1 MVLLSENPC
10 QHSPHWALAEP
21 LHDLVGECVRGEI
34 GTAGYAASLERATRS
49 RETVATRGIRG
60 KVCTL
65 TT

>member
-34 GTAGYAASLERATRS
+34 GTPGCEASPALYGGL
-49 RETVATRGIRG
+49 VKQPDGVRGTARPR
-60 KVCTL
+60 
-65 TT
+65 